1 MHQREKIV
9 SRCLELLPDLRDFG
23 MIALSVKITFLK
35 KIYYIS
41 FFLNIFLSEDYRDT
55 FHFLL
60 LTNMNL
66 LNLTSKVC
74 PWIFDHREIC
84 ACAIGSEFAGLTPPH
99 SLSLQLTCLGSV
111 CQRLLRCE
119 EGKRQH
125 TRLFTN
131 SVHYTSSV
139 KKYFSL
145 IFLNVDV
152 KIPLGFRTPFFFK

>member
-1 MHQREKIV
+1 M
-9 SRCLELLPDLRDFG
+9 PG
-23 MIALSVKITFLK
+23 ITARPARFWDDRIISKNYLFK

-84 ACAIGSEFAGLTPPH
+84 ACAIGSEFAGLTPPPTPYPFN
-99 SLSLQLTCLGSV
+99 SPVLDQFARDCYAVRKGSASILDCLQTV
-111 CQRLLRCE
+111 
-119 EGKRQH
+119 
-125 TRLFTN
+125 FTIHQVLK
-131 SVHYTSSV
+131 STLVW
-139 KKYFSL
+139 YFL
-145 IFLNVDV
+145 MLMWRY
-152 KIPLGFRTPFFFK
+152 L